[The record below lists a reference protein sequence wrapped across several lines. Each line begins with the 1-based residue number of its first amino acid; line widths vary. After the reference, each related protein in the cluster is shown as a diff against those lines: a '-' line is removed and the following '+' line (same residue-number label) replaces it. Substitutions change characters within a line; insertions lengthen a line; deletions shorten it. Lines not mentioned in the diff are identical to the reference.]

1 MKNKTE
7 NFIHLVSDIA
17 ESIVEHRMGAHIIWQ
32 EREEGSEGFTE
43 EAQDLFCEVCDI
55 IEPIIIK
62 HINR

>member
-7 NFIHLVSDIA
+7 NLIHFVTDVA
-17 ESIVEHRMGAHIIWQ
+17 KSIVEYRMGAQIIWQ